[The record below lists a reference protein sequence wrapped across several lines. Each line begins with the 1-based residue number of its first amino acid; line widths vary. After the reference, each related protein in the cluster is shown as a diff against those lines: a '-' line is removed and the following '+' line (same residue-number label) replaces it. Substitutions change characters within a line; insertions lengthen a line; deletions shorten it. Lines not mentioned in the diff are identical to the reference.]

1 MAWYMIW
8 WFDICLQQLGF
19 HSIAVVGRLVKKL
32 EKDSYIQKEK
42 QYTKQYKNR
51 INKIEN
57 KLEKEYWKT

>member
-1 MAWYMIW
+1 
-8 WFDICLQQLGF
+8 
-19 HSIAVVGRLVKKL
+19 VVGRLVKKL

-57 KLEKEYWKT
+57 KLEKEY